1 LYFFA
6 ILAASPSH
14 VFSLFHFRKNEEI
27 RAREV
32 RLVTA
37 DSQDIVPLAEALRLA
52 REQELDLIEIA
63 PEAKPPVCKILDSG
77 SFLYQLKKKEKQ
89 KSKAK
94 RTEVKM
100 IRFGFRTDKHDLD
113 RQADRTR
120 EFLAERHLVKVA
132 ILMRGR
138 ELANQQYARDKL
150 QKFVEGLKD
159 AAKVEQEM
167 RRQGNSYMMIV
178 KAKK

>member
-1 LYFFA
+1 MT
-6 ILAASPSH
+6 S
-14 VFSLFHFRKNEEI
+14 
-27 RAREV
+27 
-32 RLVTA
+32 
-37 DSQDIVPLAEALRLA
+37 DSQDIVPLAEALRRA

-63 PEAKPPVCKILDSG
+63 PEAHPPVCKILDSG

-89 KSKAK
+89 KSKSK

-100 IRFGFRTDKHDLD
+100 IRFGFRTEKHDLD
-113 RQADRTR
+113 RQADRAR

-138 ELANQQYARDKL
+138 ELANQQYAREKL
-150 QKFVEGLKD
+150 QRFVEGLKD
-159 AAKVEQEM
+159 AADVEQEM